1 MPKLKKLFS
10 PAPLGHIQM
19 FLFILIELLLIFGK
33 EFSKFHVAGPFY
45 LYDSLFILLSLAAGI
60 LFFRRPDKTW
70 NWPILLILGLS
81 VIYAGYSFSVSLG
94 PVNYLI
100 RQYALFVYM
109 GGMYLLFFSYISP
122 KANEYNI
129 KFIILM
135 GIAAF
140 FLQIGYHIYNLIFK
154 EGFMGG
160 FFSQFNYYTLLGIM
174 ALFVFEAWLLVYVN
188 KWWKWLVLLLIFF
201 LTLTLGHH
209 SSVILATLMV
219 FGCYLF
225 LHSGTFI
232 KLVLGIAAIAVPV
245 ALYYLVPSYFQ
256 DVNAL
261 WRLIYWKYAMKDIIL
276 NNYGVIGH
284 GFGQKYITQEA
295 MDALRNMIASPWFE
309 ARPEEQY
316 ITPMHNSFITI
327 GYHIGFVFVFL
338 LLIPLRKMF
347 VYFFNRRN
355 REPSSQKDFIVL
367 SLMGVFVWTNFHV
380 VLELPHSSA
389 FFWLIYF
396 TAIYLFNFSTSS
408 KTNES

>member
-1 MPKLKKLFS
+1 MSKLRKLFS

-45 LYDSLFILLSLAAGI
+45 LYDTLFILLSLVAGI
-60 LFFRRPDKTW
+60 IFLRRPDKIW
-70 NWPILLILGLS
+70 IGPFLLILGLS
-81 VIYAGYSFSVSLG
+81 VIYVGYSFAVSAG
-94 PVNYLI
+94 PVNYII

-135 GIAAF
+135 GMAAF
-140 FLQIGYHIYNLIFK
+140 ILQIGYHIYNLLFK
-154 EGFMGG
+154 EGFLDG

-174 ALFVFEAWLLVYVN
+174 ALFVFEAYLLVYIR
-188 KWWKWLVLLLIFF
+188 KWWKWVLLLMIFF
-201 LTLTLGHH
+201 LTLTMGHH

-225 LHSGTFI
+225 LHSRTSI
-232 KLVLGIAAIAVPV
+232 KWVLGMAAITVPV
-245 ALYYLVPSYFQ
+245 ALYYLVPSHFQ
-256 DVNAL
+256 DHNAL
-261 WRLIYWKYAMKDIIL
+261 WRLIYWKYAMKDILL
-276 NNYGVIGH
+276 NYYGLIGH
-284 GFGQKYITQEA
+284 GFGLKYVTQEA
-295 MDALRNMIASPWFE
+295 MEALRNVIDSPWFE
-309 ARPEEQY
+309 VRPEEQY

-338 LLIPLRKMF
+338 LLIPLKKMF
-347 VYFFNRRN
+347 VYFFNRKN
-355 REPSSQKDFIVL
+355 QVVSLQKDFIVL
-367 SLMGVFVWTNFHV
+367 ALTGVFVWTNFHV

-396 TAIYLFNFSTSS
+396 TTIYLFNFNTSS
-408 KTNES
+408 NPNES